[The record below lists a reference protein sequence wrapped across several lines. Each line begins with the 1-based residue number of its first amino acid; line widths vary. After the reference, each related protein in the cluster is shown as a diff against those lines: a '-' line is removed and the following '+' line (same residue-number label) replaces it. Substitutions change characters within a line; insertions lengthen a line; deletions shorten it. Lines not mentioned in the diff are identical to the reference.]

1 MLANICTYVFVAAV
15 LEVTWALPQ
24 EKTDFVVC
32 LQQRHRPACREHSGR
47 VLDSRP
53 RGSRFEPHLR
63 HCVVSLSKT
72 HLSLLSTGSTQE
84 DPSQH
89 N

>member
-1 MLANICTYVFVAAV
+1 MESVFFAKNKGDIIYTVLQTFIQLSNI
-15 LEVTWALPQ
+15 Q
-24 EKTDFVVC
+24 
-32 LQQRHRPACREHSGR
+32 
-47 VLDSRP
+47 VLDSRQ
-53 RGSRFEPHLR
+53 RGCGLEPHWCQ
-63 HCVVSLSKT
+63 CVVSLSKT

>member
-1 MLANICTYVFVAAV
+1 MLCFGSIGMDNVISELSYKGMGAQW
-15 LEVTWALPQ
+15 L
-24 EKTDFVVC
+24 
-32 LQQRHRPACREHSGR
+32 SGR

-53 RGSRFEPHLR
+53 RACWFKLHQR

-72 HLSLLSTGSTQE
+72 HLSLFSTGSTQE